1 MLKYVSQEWL
11 DRQRE
16 LQQAIRPRPGASAR
30 VQYRLT
36 DAPGGGEI
44 LYAADVRDGRV
55 DSQRLG
61 EDPQAQV
68 TMASSYEDSI
78 LMLRGELTPNS
89 AFMAGRVKVT
99 GDVAKISPL
108 MPVTQSA
115 EYRNHIAQLLSE
127 TEF

>member
-1 MLKYVSQEWL
+1 MPRYVSQEWL

-16 LQQAIRPRPGASAR
+16 LQQAIRPRAGATAR

-55 DSQRLG
+55 ASQRLG
-61 EDPQAQV
+61 ADPRAEV
-68 TMASSYEDSI
+68 TMSSSYADSVA
-78 LMLRGELTPNS
+78 MLRGELTPNS

-99 GDVAKISPL
+99 GDVSKISPL
-108 MPVTQSA
+108 MPITQSA
-115 EYRNHIAQLLSE
+115 EYRGHIAQLLAE
-127 TEF
+127 TQF